1 MNSSTAASSSL
12 AAVGVAPR
20 ARSPSETTAP
30 LSGRISGATIAVG
43 VGQVARVVQAQAC
56 SARPKVK
63 SGLELGVDLGASHSA
78 EPGTEGPSIA
88 LMTLVYGDRDACN
101 IARPAARR
109 AAAFGQAMP

>member
-1 MNSSTAASSSL
+1 ME
-12 AAVGVAPR
+12 P
-20 ARSPSETTAP
+20 
-30 LSGRISGATIAVG
+30 
-43 VGQVARVVQAQAC
+43 
-56 SARPKVK
+56 
-63 SGLELGVDLGASHSA
+63 GVDPGVSHSA